1 MPSHFK
7 ILLEKEIKE
16 ILRDPKLIIGMIVMP
31 VVMFGVMGY
40 AMRISF
46 SAIKEAALK
55 PKIAV
60 LDYDGGSMSKT
71 LIELLESTPGAKVEL
86 LSSPT
91 ISDAIGRAIELNLPV
106 LVVIPRGFT
115 ENITLGVKARV
126 ELYTIFRALSMAEIG
141 TSSAPASIVEFFN
154 DYLVNKVIREAF
166 PNRDPSVILNPIE
179 AVKYSVVKGRIIE
192 VSPESIIGVIQSQSI
207 TMPVTVMMVLVF
219 AMQIAATSIAIEKEE
234 KTLETLLSLP
244 VNRLSILASKLVSS
258 IIIAA
263 IGSSVYMLG
272 YTHYIS
278 TFTES
283 SFTELAGQMEAL
295 GAEALGLTIT
305 PLGFMLLGISLFLA
319 IISALAMSIAIAVFA
334 EDVRSAQTIVGY
346 LYLPIF
352 IPSFI
357 LMFTDIKTLPFHIQ
371 LLLYAIP
378 FTHPII
384 ASKAALL
391 EDYYVIA
398 IGIIYTALLT
408 IAILYVTAKLFTTE
422 KILTA
427 KISFK
432 KLRFKGKLR

>member
-1 MPSHFK
+1 
-7 ILLEKEIKE
+7 
-16 ILRDPKLIIGMIVMP
+16 
-31 VVMFGVMGY
+31 
-40 AMRISF
+40 
-46 SAIKEAALK
+46 
-55 PKIAV
+55 
-60 LDYDGGSMSKT
+60 
-71 LIELLESTPGAKVEL
+71 
-86 LSSPT
+86 
-91 ISDAIGRAIELNLPV
+91 
-106 LVVIPRGFT
+106 
-115 ENITLGVKARV
+115 
-126 ELYTIFRALSMAEIG
+126 
-141 TSSAPASIVEFFN
+141 
-154 DYLVNKVIREAF
+154 
-166 PNRDPSVILNPIE
+166 
-179 AVKYSVVKGRIIE
+179 
-192 VSPESIIGVIQSQSI
+192 
-207 TMPVTVMMVLVF
+207 
-219 AMQIAATSIAIEKEE
+219 
-234 KTLETLLSLP
+234 
-244 VNRLSILASKLVSS
+244 
-258 IIIAA
+258 
-263 IGSSVYMLG
+263 
-272 YTHYIS
+272 
-278 TFTES
+278 
-283 SFTELAGQMEAL
+283 MEAL